1 MPLATNEFNV
11 GVSPRSRKSAR
22 KPSSDISNVV
32 GAKVE
37 VPLDQSFGRLGWR
50 PHRRIYVP
58 YGQEKY
64 EKQDEHYTK
73 GDDPRFVRDGQASV
87 FQHLMPPL
95 FIIRLTGSVSI
106 YVMKIIRSRH
116 QVAEVH

>member
-37 VPLDQSFGRLGWR
+37 VPLDQSFGGLGWR
-50 PHRRIYVP
+50 PAGEYIYHIAKKDIKSRTSTERRVMTQ
-58 YGQEKY
+58 GLFEMAK
-64 EKQDEHYTK
+64 
-73 GDDPRFVRDGQASV
+73 
-87 FQHLMPPL
+87 PL
-95 FIIRLTGSVSI
+95 SFNT
-106 YVMKIIRSRH
+106 
-116 QVAEVH
+116 